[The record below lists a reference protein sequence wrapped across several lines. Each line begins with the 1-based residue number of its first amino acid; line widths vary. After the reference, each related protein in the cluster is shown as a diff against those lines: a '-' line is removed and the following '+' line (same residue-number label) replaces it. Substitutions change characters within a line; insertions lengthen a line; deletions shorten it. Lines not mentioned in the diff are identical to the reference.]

1 MDHARYE
8 RNARPVCL
16 KSETIA
22 GRSHWRGKD
31 RARYRPRLYQLSFA
45 SAAWKVAPDMLK
57 LAEYILK
64 NKAADF
70 DPSQFIAT
78 ASH

>member
-1 MDHARYE
+1 
-8 RNARPVCL
+8 
-16 KSETIA
+16 
-22 GRSHWRGKD
+22 
-31 RARYRPRLYQLSFA
+31 
-45 SAAWKVAPDMLK
+45 MLK